1 MTKEQFEKL
10 ELSWRKYSMDLRQEF
25 QRVNATEDKRGI
37 VDAMCT
43 WRAAEKATELLQSL
57 RPFLVKE

>member
-1 MTKEQFEKL
+1 
-10 ELSWRKYSMDLRQEF
+10 MDLRQEF